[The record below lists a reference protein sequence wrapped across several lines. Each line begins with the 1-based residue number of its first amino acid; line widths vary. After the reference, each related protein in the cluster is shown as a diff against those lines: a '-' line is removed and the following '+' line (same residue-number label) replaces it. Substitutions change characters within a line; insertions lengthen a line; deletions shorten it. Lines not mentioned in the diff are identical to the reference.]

1 MGHVDLFARRKQ
13 RTDSLIV
20 LSRSCFAPPSCSFC
34 HKCSVFSLPALDV
47 FRSFESC
54 PFSGVLGRHE
64 FSYGRHQLSMA
75 YRFRGSEASS
85 LLLTSTSL
93 GRSSGFF
100 TFISALETCA
110 IFMPMRVVEPLSQL
124 FAFIGALFA
133 GREKISYRRK
143 AYMLS
148 VSVGPLPARRW
159 DQKFWV
165 FYETS
170 SHSCC
175 LPYV

>member
-1 MGHVDLFARRKQ
+1 MYFVPLNHAPLVVYLVAMNLVTGVIS
-13 RTDSLIV
+13 SLW
-20 LSRSCFAPPSCSFC
+20 
-34 HKCSVFSLPALDV
+34 HT
-47 FRSFESC
+47 
-54 PFSGVLGRHE
+54 
-64 FSYGRHQLSMA
+64 

-170 SHSCC
+170 SHPCC